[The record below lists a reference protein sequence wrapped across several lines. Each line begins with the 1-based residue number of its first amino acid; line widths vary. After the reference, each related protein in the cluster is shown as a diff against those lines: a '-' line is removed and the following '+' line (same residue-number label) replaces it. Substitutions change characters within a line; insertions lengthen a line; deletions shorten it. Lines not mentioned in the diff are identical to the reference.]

1 MAKGRGRKPAIEIS
15 GRAVSS
21 GSRKPKSALDDFGKW
36 VVEQGAKK
44 IAKKDIKT
52 IKRYARGIGWS
63 GDVERKGL
71 ETVLE
76 KKVGSGVKRGG
87 RKTKLAKHKLD
98 MQYKK
103 QDKYA
108 RTYGDYKGPHDRF
121 FSSMDSGRARRSEFN
136 KRANAAWNAEVEI
149 GRKQSART
157 SRQTKRYLTHRPT
170 KSRKGK

>member
-1 MAKGRGRKPAIEIS
+1 MAAKKKSAIEIS
-15 GRAVSS
+15 GRPASSS
-21 GSRKPKSALDDFGKW
+21 GRKPKSALDDFGKW
-36 VVEQGAKK
+36 VAEQGAKK
-44 IAKKDIKT
+44 LAKKEIQN

-71 ETVLE
+71 EAVLE
-76 KKVGSGVKRGG
+76 KKVGSGVKGG
-87 RKTKLAKHKLD
+87 GKKTKLAKHKLD

-108 RTYGDYKGPHDRF
+108 RTYGDSSGPHDRF
-121 FSSMDSGRARRSEFN
+121 FSGMSSGRAKRSEFN

-157 SRQTKRYLTHRPT
+157 SKQTKRYLTKRTT
-170 KSRKGK
+170 KLPKKK